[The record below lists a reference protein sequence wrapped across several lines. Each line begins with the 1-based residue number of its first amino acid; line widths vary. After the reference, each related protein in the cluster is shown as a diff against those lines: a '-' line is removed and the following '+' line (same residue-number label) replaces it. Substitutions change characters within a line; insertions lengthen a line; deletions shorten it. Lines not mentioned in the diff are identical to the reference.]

1 MDLFPTDK
9 TSYPTVP
16 PPTTSPVT
24 GTGLCEAKN
33 NTRTVGQQQSVCVF
47 TRMASNDPTLCAQKR
62 QKSYLNKKIMIK
74 NFSESS
80 HVFRSGNERNT
91 RVEGTAYGRNTGN
104 SSTEEEKQ
112 KQTSNDFLLIKKLE
126 TVGDF
131 IHPYN
136 KDQKKGESKFLKLKL
151 VAASASHRRGTS
163 HEVRVGVVV
172 GDSAPTEIK
181 ITTRNVQPSI
191 KEGGNYD
198 ALLFDRTF
206 VTHILLS

>member
-1 MDLFPTDK
+1 
-9 TSYPTVP
+9 
-16 PPTTSPVT
+16 
-24 GTGLCEAKN
+24 
-33 NTRTVGQQQSVCVF
+33 
-47 TRMASNDPTLCAQKR
+47 
-62 QKSYLNKKIMIK
+62 
-74 NFSESS
+74 
-80 HVFRSGNERNT
+80 
-91 RVEGTAYGRNTGN
+91 VEGTAYGRNTGN
-104 SSTEEEKQ
+104 SSTEKETQ

-126 TVGDF
+126 TVDDL
-131 IHPYN
+131 IRAEKK

-181 ITTRNVQPSI
+181 ITTRNVQRSI

>member
-1 MDLFPTDK
+1 
-9 TSYPTVP
+9 
-16 PPTTSPVT
+16 
-24 GTGLCEAKN
+24 
-33 NTRTVGQQQSVCVF
+33 
-47 TRMASNDPTLCAQKR
+47 
-62 QKSYLNKKIMIK
+62 MIK

-91 RVEGTAYGRNTGN
+91 RVEGTAYGRNIDN

-112 KQTSNDFLLIKKLE
+112 KQTSNDLLLIKKLE

-131 IHPYN
+131 IHPE

-151 VAASASHRRGTS
+151 VAASASHRRGTA

-181 ITTRNVQPSI
+181 ITTRNVQHSI

-206 VTHILLS
+206 ITHILLS

>member
-1 MDLFPTDK
+1 
-9 TSYPTVP
+9 
-16 PPTTSPVT
+16 
-24 GTGLCEAKN
+24 
-33 NTRTVGQQQSVCVF
+33 
-47 TRMASNDPTLCAQKR
+47 
-62 QKSYLNKKIMIK
+62 MIK

-91 RVEGTAYGRNTGN
+91 RVEGTAYGRNIDN

-131 IHPYN
+131 IHPEK
-136 KDQKKGESKFLKLKL
+136 KDQKKGFPLKLKSMA
-151 VAASASHRRGTS
+151 VSASHRRGTA
-163 HEVRVGVVV
+163 HEACVGVVV

-181 ITTRNVQPSI
+181 ITTRNVQRSI

-206 VTHILLS
+206 VTYRLAVIIWVAKY